1 MVLPLIYSVFT
12 CCGFGIRIRIYKGPE
27 YGSNLDPD
35 PQHFFF
41 ISGICI
47 RLNTVFRD
55 SRASH
60 PVVEKAGYRYPRI
73 YAFRSYQQKLEPSF
87 ILENANLQLFTID

>member
-47 RLNTVFRD
+47 WLNTVFREPPI
-55 SRASH
+55 RF
-60 PVVEKAGYRYPRI
+60 EKAGYRYPRI
-73 YAFRSYQQKLEPSF
+73 YAFSSYQQKLEPSF

>member
-12 CCGFGIRIRIYKGPE
+12 YCGFGIRIRIYKGPE

-47 RLNTVFRD
+47 RLNTVFR
-55 SRASH
+55 
-60 PVVEKAGYRYPRI
+60 
-73 YAFRSYQQKLEPSF
+73 EPPIRLSKRPDTGIREF
-87 ILENANLQLFTID
+87 MLLGLINKS